1 MSRVESFEIPSYP
14 DAETRQRA
22 LDSAIQTEI
31 EFLEFAQV
39 SNLPHQFLNPATV
52 EQATGVVT
60 LNGLN
65 ATKTR
70 TLSYKKKF
78 SIE

>member
-39 SNLPHQFLNPATV
+39 SNLPHQSLNPAL
-52 EQATGVVT
+52 VV
-60 LNGLN
+60 
-65 ATKTR
+65 
-70 TLSYKKKF
+70 
-78 SIE
+78 